1 MAQSQ
6 EDIGRRASIERLL
19 IIIGAFGPQAVLDH
33 IAELRR
39 YYREDWPA
47 WLEVS
52 AYLREGGMERG
63 EILDLVCDQHPN
75 DCACWD
81 CILELQAE
89 IIRSRAIA
97 AVEQETPQ
105 EQLLETVA

>member
-1 MAQSQ
+1 MAIGVHGPNVVFEFIQ
-6 EDIGRRASIERLL
+6 E
-19 IIIGAFGPQAVLDH
+19 V
-33 IAELRR
+33 RR

-47 WLEVS
+47 WMEVS
-52 AYLREGGMERG
+52 VYLREGGMEQG
-63 EILDLVCDQHPN
+63 EILNLVCDEHPN

-97 AVEQETPQ
+97 AVERFEPPELTK
-105 EQLLETVA
+105 AAG